1 MRPSPLAPLSPAP
14 LPAHRLNDR
23 VLLLLRLAL
32 ISLMLGLAPAA
43 LG

>member
-1 MRPSPLAPLSPAP
+1 MRPSPLASLSSAS
-14 LPAHRLNDR
+14 LTAHRLNDR

-32 ISLMLGLAPAA
+32 VTLMLGLAPAA